1 MQSTLRFSKL
11 ILTVLL
17 ATFVLFGAIA
27 PASAH
32 DKVIIDDYKI
42 VVGWVNEPVIV
53 GERNA
58 LLFIVT
64 KNDVPVEDL
73 EATLDI
79 EVSFAGR
86 TFLGDL
92 KPSATAGEYTTEL
105 FPTAKGQYEVRI
117 SGVLEDTEI
126 DVTASPEEVLS
137 ARILQ
142 FPESVSE
149 AREIEQQ
156 LADMQA
162 QLDRAQMFGNIG
174 TATGI
179 LGLLAGIVGLVMGRR
194 KSPEAET
201 E

>member
-1 MQSTLRFSKL
+1 M
-11 ILTVLL
+11 L
-17 ATFVLFGAIA
+17 AALVLFGTVQSAF
-27 PASAH
+27 AH

-64 KNDVPVEDL
+64 KNDVPVDGL

-92 KPSATAGEYTTEL
+92 KPSATVGEYTTEL

-117 SGVLEDTEI
+117 SGMLEDTEI

-142 FPESVSE
+142 FPESVPE
-149 AREIEQQ
+149 TREIEQQ
-156 LADMQA
+156 LTEMQA
-162 QLDRAQMFGNIG
+162 QLERAQLFGNIG
-174 TATGI
+174 TATGVLGTLTGVVGII
-179 LGLLAGIVGLVMGRR
+179 LGKR
-194 KSPEAET
+194 KAKDEDDT